1 LFNLEA
7 LNALRF
13 AEINTIVRYFRTG
26 ARILEIGAGTGQQAA
41 EIARRGFAI
50 DAIEISASNYS
61 RSRIYPITDYDGQ
74 HIPFPDAS
82 FDIVFS
88 SNVLE
93 HVPNLSQLNQE
104 ISRVLKANG
113 YCIHVMP
120 THSWR
125 FWTTISSFPA
135 VAQYLRSP
143 PGPALP
149 STNVQA
155 QARAGIWQK
164 LRRHFGRHGERG
176 NVVSELWLFHPS
188 WWRRA
193 FRRDGFDIVCDE
205 PIGIF
210 YTGNTVFGTSVFSV
224 ERRRWLSQIL
234 GSACHLYKVKP
245 IRAD

>member
-1 LFNLEA
+1 MFNLEA
-7 LNALRF
+7 LNTLRS
-13 AEINTIVRYFRTG
+13 AEIDTIVRHFRTG

-50 DAIEISASNYS
+50 EAIEISASNYS
-61 RSRIYPITDYDGQ
+61 GSRIYPIADYDGQ

-93 HVPNLSQLNQE
+93 HVPNLSQLNRE
-104 ISRVLKANG
+104 IRRVLKPDG

-135 VAQYLRSP
+135 VAQYLQSP
-143 PGPALP
+143 RGPALP
-149 STNVQA
+149 SANVQA
-155 QARAGIWQK
+155 QVQAGIWQR

-176 NVVSELWLFHPS
+176 NVISELWLFHPS

-193 FRRDGFDIVCDE
+193 FRGDGFEIIRDE
-205 PIGIF
+205 PVGIF
-210 YTGNTVFGTSVFSV
+210 YTGNTVFGTTIFSI
-224 ERRRWLSQIL
+224 ERRQRLARIL
-234 GSACHLYKVKP
+234 GSACHLYEVKP
-245 IRAD
+245 LRVD

>member
-1 LFNLEA
+1 MPCDSPRSTRLCAIFGRAHVSLKSVLEQDSRRRKSHGAA
-7 LNALRF
+7 LPSMLLKFPLR
-13 AEINTIVRYFRTG
+13 I
-26 ARILEIGAGTGQQAA
+26 
-41 EIARRGFAI
+41 IADHGFT
-50 DAIEISASNYS
+50 
-61 RSRIYPITDYDGQ
+61 RSPTTTVSI
-74 HIPFPDAS
+74 

-143 PGPALP
+143 RGPALP